1 MWCTMKK
8 DDHEEVMYLFQ
19 ELTFMLKD
27 VKAAIYGTLN
37 GSPFWLS
44 LSDYRACL
52 RSGGGGEIMMIFQ
65 IVYIYSYI

>member
-37 GSPFWLS
+37 GSPF
-44 LSDYRACL
+44 
-52 RSGGGGEIMMIFQ
+52 
-65 IVYIYSYI
+65 